1 MDPNVLNQLDFTTV
15 VIAFL
20 QKYPNVIIGFFVAK
34 LVINVIRLRYK
45 NPRTRPFIASILI
58 DIGDTLSGNLWGP
71 INSIPSDKTVSR
83 KVSKKVKT
91 VKSQE
96 PPVKEKKPRTTFN
109 SE

>member
-1 MDPNVLNQLDFTTV
+1 MDPTVLNQIDFNTV

-34 LVINVIRLRYK
+34 IVINIIRLRYK
-45 NPRTRPFIASILI
+45 NPKTRPLIASILI

-71 INSIPSDKTVSR
+71 INSIPSEKNSAKKVNR
-83 KVSKKVKT
+83 KVKMVKG
-91 VKSQE
+91 QE
-96 PPVKEKKPRTTFN
+96 PPIKEKKPRTLFN

>member
-1 MDPNVLNQLDFTTV
+1 MDPAVLNQIDFTTV

-20 QKYPNVIIGFFVAK
+20 QKHPNVIIGFFIAK
-34 LVINVIRLRYK
+34 IVINVIRLRYK
-45 NPRTRPFIASILI
+45 NPKTRPLIASII
-58 DIGDTLSGNLWGP
+58 VDIGDTLAGNLWGP

-83 KVSKKVKT
+83 KVSKKVKMI
-91 VKSQE
+91 KGQE